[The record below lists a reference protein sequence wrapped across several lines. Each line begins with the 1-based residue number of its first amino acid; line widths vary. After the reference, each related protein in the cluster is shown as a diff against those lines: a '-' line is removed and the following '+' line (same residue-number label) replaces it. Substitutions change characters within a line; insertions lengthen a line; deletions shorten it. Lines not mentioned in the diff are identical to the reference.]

1 MSFRWP
7 SWMVLNPLRYCR
19 EKLDL
24 NLLSYHLHTRWLECM
39 LIFRFFIL
47 FYLSCHILV
56 FLFLWKPLQFLSFS
70 SLLNWKPCFSNNVW
84 DTHGKQRVSS
94 IEISTNEQ
102 KFTWPPES
110 FLPDSSCRHWLK
122 ILHELK
128 WFSLMKTFIQKV
140 IQIITLLFKSAFTFI
155 LQSWVINFNTIA
167 GGQHKRMNR
176 FSISQHRN
184 VMPTTMDYTTCNV
197 LYYLMVC
204 GNLMIW
210 NRQGQKYEA

>member
-1 MSFRWP
+1 MT
-7 SWMVLNPLRYCR
+7 LDPLHYSR
-19 EKLDL
+19 EKLGL
-24 NLLSYHLHTRWLECM
+24 NLLSYHLLGGLNVCSYLCFSYYSTYSF
-39 LIFRFFIL
+39 IFWS
-47 FYLSCHILV
+47 FYFCENH
-56 FLFLWKPLQFLSFS
+56 WQFLSFS
-70 SLLNWKPCFSNNVW
+70 SLLNWKPCFSNNIW

-94 IEISTNEQ
+94 IEINTNKQ

-110 FLPDSSCRHWLK
+110 FLSDSSCRHWLR

-128 WFSLMKTFIQKV
+128 RFSLMKTFTQKV

-167 GGQHKRMNR
+167 GGQHKRTNR

-204 GNLMIW
+204 DNLMIW